1 MRARESFAEDGY
13 AATTLQGVAR
23 AAGVDTK
30 LVRYYFVN
38 KEALF
43 EACLNLPEHLLARI
57 GAAVDVPLPQRGE
70 AVVRA
75 MLRIWGTPDLA
86 RVLRTS
92 LLIAA
97 HEPMAMSRVRAVF
110 TDGLIPAISEGLEPD
125 EVSVRGGLISAQMI
139 GLAFARFIFTLDD
152 TAAIADEELIFMVGA
167 AIQRYLT
174 GPLSA
179 S

>member
-1 MRARESFAEDGY
+1 M
-13 AATTLQGVAR
+13 QGVAR

-30 LVRYYFVN
+30 LVRYYFGN

-43 EACLNLPEHLLARI
+43 EACLARPEHLLARI
-57 GAAVDVPLPQRGE
+57 RAAVDVPLPQRGE

-75 MLRIWGTPDLA
+75 MLRVWATPDLA

-97 HEPMAMSRVRAVF
+97 HEPMAMSSVRAVF
-110 TDGLIPAISEGLEPD
+110 TDGLIPAIAPGLEPD
-125 EVSVRGGLISAQMI
+125 EVSVRGGLISSQMI
-139 GLAFARFIFTLDD
+139 GLAFARFIFNLDD
-152 TAAIADEELIFMVGA
+152 AAAIPDEELIITVGA

-174 GPLSA
+174 GPLST